1 MRPLIAFLQN
11 KGPFWYTKR
20 PLFYDKLAKALVDM
34 NNQSVDGLEE
44 VYRLTTYWPQDE
56 DSNYPKYSELKTDN
70 QEDIRGQPV
79 TQSLRKKYFI
89 TD

>member
-1 MRPLIAFLQN
+1 MYYLIDNLEEKKTWKYMRPLIAFLQN
-11 KGPFWYTKR
+11 KGPFWYSKR

-56 DSNYPKYSELKTDN
+56 DSNYPKYS
-70 QEDIRGQPV
+70 
-79 TQSLRKKYFI
+79 
-89 TD
+89 